1 MFDELN
7 NLEFLN
13 INTKDI
19 IIENCQLQNLSNII
33 KELYK
38 RFIIPFYL
46 PILMLIILF
55 LILKSKENTNYLNYR
70 ILIFLLGF
78 ITIIFSEVTLRF
90 IEREFFE
97 NIKIFMIPFIV
108 TILFY
113 ILFFIN
119 LNSLK
124 EKNENIY

>member
-1 MFDELN
+1 MKLN
-7 NLEFLN
+7 NLEFFN

-19 IIENCQLQNLSNII
+19 IIENCVLQNLSNII
-33 KELYK
+33 MELYK

-46 PILMLIILF
+46 PILMLTILF